1 MCPEAQRRRVATGG
15 LAAGAAW
22 IVLLLAAGCAGDR
35 VPEPYKDFQVIAESE
50 SGGTLVYLCEARR
63 VGRSLHLL
71 FRYREPQAQFHKTS
85 ASCPHIPGS
94 LGASFDPVMVKD
106 GWTELRCRL
115 DYPEDA
121 EKLGFTL
128 RMCEERS
135 RENSDAVLEVNVPS
149 AGEIVKPGLS
159 GSVNGVTFSIETIA
173 NLEGKFEMGADRKSA
188 KAAIPYGAKEI
199 IIKNGKE
206 SVLVVVYKAFF
217 AGSIPDLPREYTEW
231 DQVLVSTDKGV
242 KLGGWPYTSD
252 TGGARYFALVS
263 VDSDPMPRVITAWF
277 YSAKKLSSFR
287 REFAFSGLAN
297 PRE

>member
-1 MCPEAQRRRVATGG
+1 MFLEAQRRRVLPRG
-15 LAAGAAW
+15 LAAGAAC
-22 IVLLLAAGCAGDR
+22 IILLLGAGCAGEK

-63 VGRSLHLL
+63 VGRNLHLL
-71 FRYREPQAQFHKTS
+71 FRYREPEAQFHKTS
-85 ASCPHIPGS
+85 VSCPSIPGN
-94 LGASFDPVMVKD
+94 LNASFDPVTVKD
-106 GWTELRCRL
+106 GWTELRCVM

-135 RENSDAVLEVNVPS
+135 RRNCDAVLDLDVPGVGEV
-149 AGEIVKPGLS
+149 IRPGLS
-159 GSVNGVTFSIETIA
+159 SSVNGVTFSVESIA
-173 NLEGKFEMGADRKSA
+173 NLKGKFEVGADSKSA
-188 KAAIPYGAKEI
+188 KVRVAYGAKEI
-199 IIKNGKE
+199 VIKDGSE
-206 SVLVVVYKAFF
+206 SVLVIVYKARF

-231 DQVLVSTDKGV
+231 DQVLVSTARGV

-252 TGGARYFALVS
+252 AGSARDFALVS
-263 VDSDPMPRVITAWF
+263 VDTDPMPRVLTACF